1 MQLIKATIED
11 ITDLQS
17 ICRAAYTQV
26 FASHWELDGLEL
38 YLELEFGTDRLLK
51 ELASDQYEYHLFAE
65 DKAHIGFLKLNYKSD
80 SAQSGQ
86 DNCELEKI
94 YILPQYGGRGI
105 GRKAMAAVFE
115 MARSRNKQ
123 QLFLCVIDT
132 NAPAI
137 TFYQKLGFD
146 FHSRARLEVP
156 HFKEELRGMH
166 RMVLKLAD

>member
-1 MQLIKATIED
+1 MPLTKATIED
-11 ITDLQS
+11 IADLQS

-51 ELASDQYEYHLFAE
+51 ELASDQYEYHFIADHGE
-65 DKAHIGFLKLNYKSD
+65 HIGFLKLNYQSD
-80 SAQSGQ
+80 PAQSEQ

-105 GRKAMAAVFE
+105 GQEAMAQVFE
-115 MARSRNKQ
+115 MARIRNKQ

-132 NAPAI
+132 NVAAI
-137 TFYQKLGFD
+137 AFYQKLGFS

-166 RMVLKLAD
+166 RMMLE